1 MGADLSPLRIAAAV
15 EAGSLIVLVVNRL
28 TVHHPFVTSATGP
41 VHGTAYLAV
50 IALALLASTA
60 GRRARYAALVPGIGG
75 YLALRLMDRVGS
87 TTSAAPTSTPGE
99 PAEARPENPGDLCSG
114 TTDPTA
120 GADSDTA
127 VIVHALVKDFGH
139 GRVVGPLTFAVPS
152 GSVTGFIGPNGAG
165 KTTTI
170 RMLLGLIRP
179 SGGDATILGQSVR
192 QPARYLSS
200 VGAPVEGPASYPG
213 LSGRQNLRVHAR
225 LGGIPSAR
233 IDEVLDMVELT
244 DRADDRVSR
253 YSFGM
258 RQRLGIAAA
267 LLPRPR
273 LLVLDEPANGL
284 DPHGIAELLLR
295 RLADDGTTCLISSH
309 LLNEIEHTCDHLV
322 ALNDGKIVF
331 AGPRR
336 DLTAS
341 RILLRPEDP
350 DALPSLAEVLAG
362 LGYQAHCR
370 AGAMVIDAP
379 AADAP
384 GCNRAAMHAG
394 ITLAQLRPEVTGLE
408 QAFLALTADQPQSLP
423 GGLR

>member
-1 MGADLSPLRIAAAV
+1 MS
-15 EAGSLIVLVVNRL
+15 
-28 TVHHPFVTSATGP
+28 
-41 VHGTAYLAV
+41 
-50 IALALLASTA
+50 
-60 GRRARYAALVPGIGG
+60 VPS
-75 YLALRLMDRVGS
+75 D
-87 TTSAAPTSTPGE
+87 
-99 PAEARPENPGDLCSG
+99 PAEARPEDLGGLCAG
-114 TTDPTA
+114 TADPAGSETDNDMAITV
-120 GADSDTA
+120 D
-127 VIVHALVKDFGH
+127 ALVKDFGH
-139 GRVVGPLTFAVPS
+139 GRVVGPLTFTVPS
-152 GSVTGFIGPNGAG
+152 GSITGFIGPNGAG

-179 SGGDATILGQSVR
+179 TGGDATVLGQSVR
-192 QPARYLSS
+192 QPARYLAS
-200 VGAPVEGPASYPG
+200 VGALVEGPASYPG

-225 LGGIPSAR
+225 LGGIPAAR

-284 DPHGIAELLLR
+284 DPHGIAELRLLLR

-322 ALNDGKIVF
+322 ALHQGKIVF

-336 DLTAS
+336 DLITS
-341 RILLRPEDP
+341 RLLLRPEDP
-350 DALPSLAEVLAG
+350 SALPALAEVLTG
-362 LGYQAHCR
+362 LGYQAHRR

-384 GCNRAAMHAG
+384 GCNRAAMDAG
-394 ITLAQLRPEVTGLE
+394 ITLAELRPEATGLE
-408 QAFLALTADQPQSLP
+408 QAFLALTAGQPQSLP
-423 GGLR
+423 VGLR